1 MIEDFF
7 GRAIV
12 AGLGL
17 AMFTGPLGCFLIW
30 RRMAYFGAAVSH
42 SALLGVA
49 LGLLIGI
56 DPMIGAGI
64 TCLAMAVLLA
74 ALDRRQ
80 LLPTDTLMGVVAHA
94 ALAIGLVVL
103 ASLHAVRVDLMAY
116 LFGDILAVGAAD
128 IAAIFVTLA
137 VAGIYLYWG
146 WRPLLSATVHRDLA
160 TVEGAPVDASQFS
173 LMVMVALV
181 VAIGMKVVG
190 ILLIVSM
197 LILPAAAARRLVSS
211 PEQMVALA
219 TIIGVVSVLGG
230 LYASASFDSPAGPSI
245 VVVAAAIFAVM
256 CILPRRDS
264 A

>member
-49 LGLLIGI
+49 LGLFIGV
-56 DPMIGAGI
+56 DPMIGAGT

-116 LFGDILAVGAAD
+116 LFGDILAVGRTDLIWIYAGGAV
-128 IAAIFVTLA
+128 ILAAITVL
-137 VAGIYLYWG
+137 
-146 WRPLLSATVHRDLA
+146 WRPLL
-160 TVEGAPVDASQFS
+160 
-173 LMVMVALV
+173 VALE
-181 VAIGMKVVG
+181 
-190 ILLIVSM
+190 
-197 LILPAAAARRLVSS
+197 PH
-211 PEQMVALA
+211 
-219 TIIGVVSVLGG
+219 
-230 LYASASFDSPAGPSI
+230 
-245 VVVAAAIFAVM
+245 
-256 CILPRRDS
+256 
-264 A
+264 